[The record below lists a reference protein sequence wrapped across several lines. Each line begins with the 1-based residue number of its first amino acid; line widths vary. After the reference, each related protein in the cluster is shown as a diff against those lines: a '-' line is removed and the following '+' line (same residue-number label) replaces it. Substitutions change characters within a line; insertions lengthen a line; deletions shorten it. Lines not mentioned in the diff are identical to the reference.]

1 MSIFKTLTEKRRTG
15 NFGEDAAVRYL
26 KKKGFKILERNYVA
40 FGHEADIIARHKDV
54 TVFIEVK
61 TRSTERLLKGESRPA
76 AAVTPK
82 KQRSIAAAAKVF
94 LALHRPE
101 GRSRFDVV
109 EVLTEGEGKSRRVSK
124 INHIES
130 AFTLTTAYNIH

>member
-1 MSIFKTLTEKRRTG
+1 MNIFKALTEKRRTG

-26 KKKGFKILERNYVA
+26 KKKGFKILERNYEA
-40 FGHEADIIARHKDV
+40 FGHEVDVIARREDV
-54 TVFIEVK
+54 TVFVEVK
-61 TRSTERLLKGESRPA
+61 TRSTERLSKGESRPA

-82 KQRSIAAAAKVF
+82 KQRSIITVAKVY
-94 LALHRPE
+94 LGIHRPE
-101 GRSRFDVV
+101 GRSRLDVI

-130 AFTLTTAYNIH
+130 AFTLSTAYKIH